1 MDQHKIILTDIDGVV
16 FDWNTSFVDW
26 MEMQGYVSS
35 GVPHH
40 DADIHLQFNIPYNES
55 QVKKEEFNTSMIAST
70 LNPYKDSVKYINQ
83 FYDEGWR
90 FIGITSFSDKP
101 IGQYYRYLNLEDYF
115 PTDCFGT
122 MIFLSAGET
131 KDEILKKFKDTN
143 LWYIDDRIY
152 NINVASNQGLK
163 SLLMQHDYN
172 MHYKRDNVNVVESWE
187 EIYQL
192 IKSNN

>member
-26 MEMQGYVSS
+26 MEMQGYNSS

-152 NINVASNQGLK
+152 NINIASNQGLK

>member
-26 MEMQGYVSS
+26 MEMQGYNSS

-83 FYDEGWR
+83 FYNEGWR

-152 NINVASNQGLK
+152 NINIASNQGLK

>member
-1 MDQHKIILTDIDGVV
+1 
-16 FDWNTSFVDW
+16 
-26 MEMQGYVSS
+26 
-35 GVPHH
+35 
-40 DADIHLQFNIPYNES
+40 
-55 QVKKEEFNTSMIAST
+55 
-70 LNPYKDSVKYINQ
+70 
-83 FYDEGWR
+83 
-90 FIGITSFSDKP
+90 
-101 IGQYYRYLNLEDYF
+101 
-115 PTDCFGT
+115 

>member
-1 MDQHKIILTDIDGVV
+1 MDPHKIILTDIDGVV

-26 MEMQGYVSS
+26 MEMQGYTSS

-152 NINVASNQGLK
+152 NINIASNQGLK

>member
-16 FDWNTSFVDW
+16 FDWNTSFVNW
-26 MEMQGYVSS
+26 MEMQGYTSS
-35 GVPHH
+35 GVSHH

-152 NINVASNQGLK
+152 NINIASNQGLK